1 MTGRGQRA
9 IPVPACLQQYF
20 IGFWLLMRGELMKVR
35 HVRILSGL
43 RPEAKRARTSFAGN
57 AALLHASMVDTLRCR
72 PACAGM
78 AAAIGEEPLT
88 SSPGCPKAAT
98 PGIRPSRAAK
108 IRRSRRFAQ
117 IRKSGRRPDYL
128 AGDGTG
134 FVQEFATNE
143 SQVMGMAALFRE
155 TDSAGGPWCVDR
167 PVPPAHSCRG
177 DSICKHVLPHEWG
190 LPANASPLWQDDGV
204 GRGRAGKSVAGTRRR

>member
-20 IGFWLLMRGELMKVR
+20 IGFWLLTRGELMKVR

-43 RPEAKRARTSFAGN
+43 RPEAKRARTSFPGN
-57 AALLHASMVDTLRCR
+57 AAPLYASMVDTLRCR

-78 AAAIGEEPLT
+78 AAAIGGERLT

-143 SQVMGMAALFRE
+143 SQVIGTERLFRE
-155 TDSAGGPWCVDR
+155 TNSAGGPALVR
-167 PVPPAHSCRG
+167 GPAG
-177 DSICKHVLPHEWG
+177 
-190 LPANASPLWQDDGV
+190 AASAFV
-204 GRGRAGKSVAGTRRR
+204 